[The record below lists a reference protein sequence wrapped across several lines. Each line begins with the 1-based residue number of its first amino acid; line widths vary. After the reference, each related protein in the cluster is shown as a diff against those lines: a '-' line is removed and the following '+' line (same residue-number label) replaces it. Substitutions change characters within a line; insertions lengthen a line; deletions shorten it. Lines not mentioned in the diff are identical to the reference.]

1 MARSN
6 EVKRYTY
13 GEGNVRFAILDCD
26 AGHEFSRDASI
37 RGVRPFKCEEHETER
52 APRMPRG
59 RMEGPKTEAETKA
72 EEKAKRTHHMM
83 WPRLVTML
91 KAHSAEYPIQPYLF
105 GEAGTG
111 KTFTA
116 GLAAKHLGH
125 EFRAESCSIG
135 GTEVDFFGFI
145 DANGKY
151 HRTAFRDV
159 WENGG
164 VFLADEL
171 DKASPYVLSKLNNA
185 FASNTGQC
193 VEFPDGP
200 IPRHPNCIIIGAGN
214 TDMRG
219 GTEKYHTSQPVDAAT
234 MTRFVFIEW
243 GYDEEFEFTLV
254 DEKHESWVKRVH
266 ALRKAVA
273 DTANQSANINVSP
286 RAILAGARLR
296 EAGMPV
302 TLIEESVVW
311 QGVNE
316 DTKRTIK
323 SAARAA

>member
-6 EVKRYTY
+6 TV
-13 GEGNVRFAILDCD
+13 VRRFVNENGQSMD
-26 AGHEFSRDASI
+26 
-37 RGVRPFKCEEHETER
+37 VFKCEECSVEFHRPTMR
-52 APRMPRG
+52 GVKPLFCPDHATMQAPRKEKQ
-59 RMEGPKTEAETKA
+59 EGEQ
-72 EEKAKRTHHMM
+72 EEKQEETRNHHKM
-83 WPRLVTML
+83 WPRLVSVIA
-91 KAHSAEYPIQPYLF
+91 AHSPEYPIQPYLY

-116 GLAAKHLGH
+116 GLAAKHLGKD
-125 EFRAESCSIG
+125 FRAESCSIG

-159 WENGG
+159 WEHGG

-185 FASNTGQC
+185 FASTTGQT

-200 IPRHPNCIIIGAGN
+200 IPRHPDCIIIGAGN

-243 GYDEEFEFTLV
+243 GYDEDFEFTLV
-254 DEKHESWVKRVH
+254 DEKHHNWVRKVH
-266 ALRKAVA
+266 SFRKAVQE
-273 DTANQSANINVSP
+273 TANHGANVNVSP

-296 EAGMPV
+296 DSGLPAS
-302 TLIEESVVW
+302 LIEDMVVW

-323 SAARAA
+323 SAARV